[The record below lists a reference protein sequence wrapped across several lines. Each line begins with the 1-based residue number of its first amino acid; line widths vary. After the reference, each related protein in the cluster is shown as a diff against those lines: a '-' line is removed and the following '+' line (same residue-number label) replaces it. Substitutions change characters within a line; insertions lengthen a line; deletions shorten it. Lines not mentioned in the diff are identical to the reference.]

1 MSWTPPACLTGND
14 VNTNPRAVVHWL
26 RCPIVVTSGGRAAS
40 AVLGVL
46 AVALIGCAS
55 SGGRSGGASPDASG
69 GLASQVLARGSD
81 LASALDAIP
90 DVPDAYVMF
99 TDWSML
105 GHQDPKDPDTAQF
118 ASELIP
124 ADDAM
129 QRDLGIRSVSA
140 DWEID
145 TWRPGYPQTIV
156 LHFNGHIDLAGLA
169 GKLIRLGYHANGS
182 IFTHPLDPR
191 RPWTLPLRNIG
202 IAADRQL
209 LIGSPDATAVRSV
222 LASSASPLGHADSV
236 APLLAL
242 AAARLGRV
250 ATASIA
256 VGKPACVTLASM
268 LGINA
273 TREQLATL
281 RKRFTRAFTPP
292 QAEITALDNS
302 AAETALDVLTFPDA
316 ATAQVNKA
324 ARSGVAKLMNTG
336 NPFGIRVSGPALTG
350 RVVSFTLTAPPQT
363 LVQAVLHSDLGVDI
377 CT

>member
-1 MSWTPPACLTGND
+1 MDPAGLLTDND
-14 VNTNPRAVVHWL
+14 VNTDPRTVVHWL
-26 RCPIVVTSGGRAAS
+26 RCPIVVTSVGRTVS

-46 AVALIGCAS
+46 AVAALIGCAS
-55 SGGRSGGASPDASG
+55 GGGRSDGAPSDGSG

-81 LASALDAIP
+81 LAAALDAIP

-99 TDWSML
+99 TDWAML

-124 ADDAM
+124 ADNAM

-140 DWEID
+140 DWETD
-145 TWRPGYPQTIV
+145 TWRPGHPQTIV
-156 LHFNGHIDLAGLA
+156 LHFSGHIDLAGLA
-169 GKLIRLGYHANGS
+169 GKLTRLGYHGNGS

-242 AAARLGRV
+242 AVARLGRV

-268 LGINA
+268 LGIHA
-273 TREQLATL
+273 TREQLAIM
-281 RKRFTRAFTPP
+281 RKRYTGTFTPP

-302 AAETALDVLTFPDA
+302 AAENALDALTFPDA

-324 ARSGVAKLMNTG
+324 ARSDVAKLMNKG

-350 RVVSFTLTAPPQT
+350 RVLSFTLTAPPQT
-363 LVQAVLHSDLGVDI
+363 LVQAVLHSDLGVDM

>member
-1 MSWTPPACLTGND
+1 MLTGNG

-26 RCPIVVTSGGRAAS
+26 RCPIVVTSVGRAAS

-46 AVALIGCAS
+46 AVAVLIGCTS
-55 SGGRSGGASPDASG
+55 SGGRSDGVSPGRSG

-81 LASALDAIP
+81 LTAALDAIP

-105 GHQDPKDPDTAQF
+105 GHQDPKDPGTAQF
-118 ASELIP
+118 ANELIP

-145 TWRPGYPQTIV
+145 TWRPGHAQTIV
-156 LHFNGHIDLAGLA
+156 LHFNRHVDLAGLA
-169 GKLIRLGYHANGS
+169 GKLTRLGYHGNGS

-191 RPWTLPLRNIG
+191 RLWTLPLRNIG

-222 LASSASPLGHADSV
+222 LASSVSPLGHADSV

-242 AAARLGRV
+242 TAARLGRV

-273 TREQLATL
+273 TREQLATM
-281 RKRFTRAFTPP
+281 RKRYTGTFTPP

-302 AAETALDVLTFPDA
+302 AAESALDALTFPDA
-316 ATAQVNKA
+316 AAARVNKA

-350 RVVSFTLTAPPQT
+350 RVLSFTLTAPPQT